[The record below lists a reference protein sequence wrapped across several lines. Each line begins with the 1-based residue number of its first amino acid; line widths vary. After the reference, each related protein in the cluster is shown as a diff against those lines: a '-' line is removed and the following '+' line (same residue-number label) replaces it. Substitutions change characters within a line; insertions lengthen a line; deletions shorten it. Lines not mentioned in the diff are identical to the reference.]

1 MSRFLHISVRFY
13 EGRYHGAGAWPPSPA
28 RLFQALVAGAAR
40 GATLNPS
47 AVAALT
53 WLEELPP
60 PRIAAPHAT
69 PGRTFIPFVPNNDL
83 DAVSGDPSRRHEVR
97 VAKPTRSFL
106 FDSDQPL
113 VYCWQIP
120 DDAPADARAVC
131 EIVDQLYQLGRGIDP
146 AWAAAAILES
156 EEAESL
162 LFEHPGILSVPA
174 GAGDRPCPGP
184 GTLTSLIERHA
195 AGLNRFSRV
204 SGNRPELQGFVQP
217 PKPWFRLVNY
227 DARRRVLDYDL
238 RGDQGFAPRP
248 LHSVYAV
255 ATSLRDGAAARL
267 SQALPELAGDVE
279 RFVVGRGA
287 GASDLNR
294 RIRIIPLPSIGTEH
308 TDPSVRRVRIEV
320 PPACPIPLDDLRW
333 AFDGLQARDPETG
346 ERWDGRLVSAED
358 TGMSERYCGKAR
370 VFRSVT
376 PVALPAMHT
385 RAHRELPRGSGS
397 LRRMEHQHA
406 CTAVRQALRHLG
418 ERTRP
423 EVVAV
428 RREPFHAHGLRA
440 ESFVP
445 GSRFPARSLWH
456 VEIQFPAP
464 VEGPLVIGNGR
475 FCGLG
480 LMAPVTIY
488 RDVLVFDM
496 PPDTH
501 VSQKDGPYLV
511 GAFRRAI
518 MSRARDSRGRIP
530 TLFSGHEPDGSPARP
545 GNHAHM
551 FLAADPGPGPDANGD
566 GRVRRLVVAAPWTV
580 DRRSEPRSEPHS
592 EPHSE
597 PEKGQRARFDRIV
610 SALTE
615 VVAGRLGRLRF
626 KPPQAPAEDD
636 PLTLPSRVWRS
647 VTPFVATRNMRGGLD
662 APDDFVK
669 TDVVNECARRGLPVP
684 KGVQVLNAAVGPRGG
699 SPTARLEIEFTTAV
713 SGPLMLGRSSHF
725 GGGLFHAV
733 PPKSS
738 TT

>member
-1 MSRFLHISVRFY
+1 MSRFLHIAVRFY

-97 VAKPTRSFL
+97 VGKPTRSFL
-106 FDSDQPL
+106 FDADQPL
-113 VYCWQIP
+113 VYCWEIP
-120 DDAPADARAVC
+120 GDAPGDARAVC
-131 EIVDQLYQLGRGIDP
+131 EIADQLYQLGRGIDP

-174 GAGDRPCPGP
+174 GRGDWPCPGP
-184 GTLTSLIERHA
+184 GTLTSLMKRHA
-195 AGLNRFSRV
+195 AGLNRFSGV
-204 SGNRPELQGFVQP
+204 PGNRPELQGFVQP

-238 RGDQGFAPRP
+238 RGDEGFAPRP
-248 LHSVYAV
+248 LHAVYAV

-346 ERWDGRLVSAED
+346 ERWDGRLLSAED

-423 EVVAV
+423 EVVTV
-428 RREPFHAHGLRA
+428 RREPFQARGLRA
-440 ESFVP
+440 ESFAS

-480 LMAPVTIY
+480 LMAPVTTY

-496 PPDTH
+496 PP
-501 VSQKDGPYLV
+501 GPSLAL
-511 GAFRRAI
+511 GDAPELIQAFRRAI
-518 MSRARDSRGRIP
+518 MARARDSRGRVE
-530 TLFSGHEPDGSPARP
+530 TLFCGHETNGRPAAP
-545 GNHAHM
+545 GYHSHI
-551 FLAADPGPGPDANGD
+551 FLAADAGTLETPGEDHIR
-566 GRVRRLVVAAPWTV
+566 RVVIAAPWAV
-580 DRRSEPRSEPHS
+580 DRQA
-592 EPHSE
+592 E
-597 PEKGQRARFDRIV
+597 PERGQRGRFDR
-610 SALTE
+610 
-615 VVAGRLGRLRF
+615 VVGGLIDLRAGRLGRFRF
-626 KPPQAPAEDD
+626 NPAHAPAEED
-636 PLTLPSRVWRS
+636 PLMRLTRVWRS
-647 VTPFVATRNMRGGLD
+647 VTPYVATKHAKTGREKLEAFFKCDLATECLRRRLP
-662 APDDFVK
+662 AVK
-669 TDVVNECARRGLPVP
+669 RVT
-684 KGVQVLNAAVGPRGG
+684 VQNACVGPRGG
-699 SPTARLEIEFTTAV
+699 HPTAQLEIEFVTPV
-713 SGPLMLGRSSHF
+713 SGPLMLGRTSHT

-733 PPKSS
+733 P
-738 TT
+738 